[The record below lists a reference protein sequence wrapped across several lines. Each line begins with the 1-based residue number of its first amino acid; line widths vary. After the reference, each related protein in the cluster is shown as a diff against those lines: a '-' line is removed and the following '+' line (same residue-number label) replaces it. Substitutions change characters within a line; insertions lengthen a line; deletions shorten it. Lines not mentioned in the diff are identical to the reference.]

1 MSELIVNTLLL
12 LDWCKTKADGAESTI
27 LVDLMFVVVVVA
39 AVMVEA
45 VMMKLSEL
53 IAMLLEL
60 LLLLLR
66 TSVGVMVGMA

>member
-1 MSELIVNTLLL
+1 MSELTVNTLLL
-12 LDWCKTKADGAESTI
+12 LDWCKTRADGAESTI

-45 VMMKLSEL
+45 LMMKLSEL